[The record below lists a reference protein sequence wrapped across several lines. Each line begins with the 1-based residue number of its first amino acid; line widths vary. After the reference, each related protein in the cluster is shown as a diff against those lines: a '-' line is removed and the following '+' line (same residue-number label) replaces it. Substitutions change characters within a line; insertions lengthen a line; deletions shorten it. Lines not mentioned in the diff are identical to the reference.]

1 MTKICV
7 VDDNP
12 LILTVVKRALSTLGY
27 DLFTASDRK
36 EFCSLFEKED
46 FDLVITDY
54 YLKDS
59 TALEITKD
67 ILNRKPATRI
77 LIMTGKKIPEET
89 GLSYIKK
96 PFSIKEL
103 RNRVIELLSS
113 RNDES

>member
-12 LILTVVKRALSTLGY
+12 LILTVVKKALSILGY
-27 DLFTASDRK
+27 GLFTASDRK
-36 EFCSLFEKED
+36 EFCTLFEKED

-59 TALEITKD
+59 TALEIAKD
-67 ILNRKPATRI
+67 ILNKKPSTRI
-77 LIMTGKKIPEET
+77 LIMTGKEFPEET
-89 GLSYIKK
+89 GLPFIKK

-113 RNDES
+113 RADES